1 MQTTPDTLLVMGP
14 NGSGKTTLLKAI
26 GHLWHLLRLFLEG
39 RSYTQAPRF
48 SLFYNTQLAAMAL
61 LDFLPEQKF
70 WIYQGHEDEV
80 RPFLQEHQDEHKIG
94 AVRVSL
100 GNPERYKI
108 HYLPPGHSSPQELD
122 LSHSFMD
129 DLRDRYVKNRL
140 GGRVNL
146 ANMIL
151 LENEKRTLERIID
164 PPSDFP
170 P

>member
-61 LDFLPEQKF
+61 LDFLPEHKF

-94 AVRVSL
+94 AVSGIPNDIKFTIFLLATLHHRSLIYLTLLWMTSVIVMSRIAWEAVS
-100 GNPERYKI
+100 I
-108 HYLPPGHSSPQELD
+108 
-122 LSHSFMD
+122 
-129 DLRDRYVKNRL
+129 
-140 GGRVNL
+140 
-146 ANMIL
+146 
-151 LENEKRTLERIID
+151 
-164 PPSDFP
+164 
-170 P
+170 